1 MTTTLEHL
9 PYHKRFFST
18 SDPPSKLVFGF
29 KQFTAFV
36 SSLSSALFTYL
47 FRGPTHREWTLMYH
61 IANTVLVA
69 IIKANRGGP
78 LCKTLPDFNHI
89 QQRSLDMKPRKIKN
103 VFIVEETFSP
113 QAKVIGFLKSRIAES
128 SWPAGVADET
138 DVLIE
143 ADWISHKD
151 ASTEKIILHLHGG
164 GYVQLSNKTHR
175 PMTALISSHSG
186 CRVFS
191 VNYRLAPQHP
201 FPCGLID
208 AVSAYLHLL
217 EKFKPENIVL
227 MGLVFFCLFALDPNM
242 TNCFSETL
250 LEEA

>member
-1 MTTTLEHL
+1 MTTLEHL

-29 KQFTAFV
+29 RQLTAFV

-47 FRGPTHREWTLMYH
+47 FRGPTHREWNLTYH
-61 IANTVLVA
+61 LANIVLVA

-78 LCKTLPDFNHI
+78 LSKTQPDFNHI
-89 QQRSLDMKPRKIKN
+89 QQRSLDMKPRKIKD
-103 VFIVEETFSP
+103 VFIVEESFSP
-113 QAKVIGFLKSRIAES
+113 QAKVIAFIKSRIAES
-128 SWPAGVADET
+128 NWPAGVADDA
-138 DVLIE
+138 DVVIE
-143 ADWISHKD
+143 ADWIAHKD
-151 ASTEKIILHLHGG
+151 APEEKIILHLHGG

-191 VNYRLAPQHP
+191 VNYRLAPQNP

-227 MGLVFFCLFALDPNM
+227 MGYVFLSVYSLDR
-242 TNCFSETL
+242 
-250 LEEA
+250 